1 MSLFRSQAVEARRRK
16 LWGDVRLAQPPSL
29 MMWTIV
35 LSCLCFI
42 LIMALA
48 FGRYTR
54 KETVPGFLASEAG
67 FVDVRPLQGGRIGRI
82 FVTQGEEVAAGDP
95 LIEFVSDLEDLN
107 GASSLERQLV
117 ETTRQLS
124 ALERRVR
131 ALRENSAGEADR
143 LNGQINTQEALLPL
157 LLSQRVGQ
165 EAAVDLGRAELRRI
179 EELQSRGFAPGSEVA
194 RRRRVLLSEEEALR
208 NLDVRLADVNARL
221 SDLRSQ
227 VALVPVREADSES
240 LLAAERSRL
249 EQQRSRIQAAGGYIL
264 RAPVAGTVMRV
275 LAREGST
282 PIGNTSLMTIAPNG
296 ALLEARLLVPTRAIG
311 FLEVGQEAN
320 LQIEAFPFQRFGVVK
335 GYIRQIQPMVIR
347 PGDIAFPIQQ
357 TEPVYEVRVFIT
369 REFIN
374 AYGTARPLRPGMV
387 LRADLP
393 IDRRR
398 LWQQLFDP
406 LLAVRARGL

>member
-1 MSLFRSQAVEARRRK
+1 
-16 LWGDVRLAQPPSL
+16 
-29 MMWTIV
+29 
-35 LSCLCFI
+35 
-42 LIMALA
+42 
-48 FGRYTR
+48 
-54 KETVPGFLASEAG
+54 
-67 FVDVRPLQGGRIGRI
+67 
-82 FVTQGEEVAAGDP
+82 
-95 LIEFVSDLEDLN
+95 
-107 GASSLERQLV
+107 
-117 ETTRQLS
+117 
-124 ALERRVR
+124 
-131 ALRENSAGEADR
+131 
-143 LNGQINTQEALLPL
+143 
-157 LLSQRVGQ
+157 
-165 EAAVDLGRAELRRI
+165 
-179 EELQSRGFAPGSEVA
+179 
-194 RRRRVLLSEEEALR
+194 
-208 NLDVRLADVNARL
+208 
-221 SDLRSQ
+221 
-227 VALVPVREADSES
+227 
-240 LLAAERSRL
+240 
-249 EQQRSRIQAAGGYIL
+249 
-264 RAPVAGTVMRV
+264 MRV